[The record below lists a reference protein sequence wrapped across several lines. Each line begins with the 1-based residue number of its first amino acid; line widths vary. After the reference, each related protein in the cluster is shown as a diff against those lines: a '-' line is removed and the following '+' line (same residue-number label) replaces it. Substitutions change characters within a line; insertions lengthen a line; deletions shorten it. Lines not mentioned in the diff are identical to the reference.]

1 MGGFWWILV
10 GEWDELEAD
19 VDTTIDVSSS
29 ETLLVQRNITRK
41 REHPVPSL
49 ILGDENEV
57 RVGMAVG
64 AYSYKIKENERTD
77 R

>member
-1 MGGFWWILV
+1 M
-10 GEWDELEAD
+10 
-19 VDTTIDVSSS
+19 DTTIGVSSS

-64 AYSYKIKENERTD
+64 AYSYKIKENERTNGSLT
-77 R
+77 